1 MKTTLLAK
9 ILPKNGTVLYAVVC
23 FIMGVILFIVNYL
36 SSKDALFSVVFSS
49 GMMVFVFLF
58 CILAETLGKKRHYS
72 ILESKGF
79 QGLISRGFR
88 IVELNEYK
96 GLFGVYDS
104 YLFDIYYDW
113 STFVRGNA
121 GKAII
126 FNVYFI
132 PPTLNSGKTDH
143 ARLKAL
149 SEKYN
154 ISNWKFKSY
163 NFWWR
168 EGNIIMKNGVGVF
181 NLSFEK
187 MTRRMEIVLDILR
200 AENLKP
206 LDSQT
211 LDSWRKEFPMSN
223 IPEIEL
229 YYNKKD
235 NR

>member
-1 MKTTLLAK
+1 ML
-9 ILPKNGTVLYAVVC
+9 
-23 FIMGVILFIVNYL
+23 
-36 SSKDALFSVVFSS
+36 
-49 GMMVFVFLF
+49 
-58 CILAETLGKKRHYS
+58 
-72 ILESKGF
+72 
-79 QGLISRGFR
+79 
-88 IVELNEYK
+88 
-96 GLFGVYDS
+96 
-104 YLFDIYYDW
+104 
-113 STFVRGNA
+113 
-121 GKAII
+121 
-126 FNVYFI
+126 
-132 PPTLNSGKTDH
+132 
-143 ARLKAL
+143 
-149 SEKYN
+149 
-154 ISNWKFKSY
+154 
-163 NFWWR
+163 